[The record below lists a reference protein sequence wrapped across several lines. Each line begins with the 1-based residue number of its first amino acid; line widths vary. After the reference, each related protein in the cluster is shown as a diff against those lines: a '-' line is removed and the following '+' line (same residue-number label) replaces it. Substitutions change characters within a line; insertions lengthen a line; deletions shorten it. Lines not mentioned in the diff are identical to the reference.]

1 MLSKGHSVVSSEP
14 HFYSMYT
21 TLRGITLAQ
30 LAYQSI
36 HAYLKAPCIY
46 GWLLAE

>member
-1 MLSKGHSVVSSEP
+1 MLSNSHYVDSSEP

-21 TLRGITLAQ
+21 TLSGITLVQ

-36 HAYLKAPCIY
+36 HAYLKASCIY